1 MVLQKL
7 FKIAT
12 NKNQS
17 RIWIEGAIL
26 TSNGFKKGD
35 EFNKVI
41 SKDENIII
49 LSFGKT
55 DERFNFHHKI
65 AGTNERP
72 IIDMNGK
79 YLTEFFQGYSKY
91 SATFNSEDF
100 SKPTII
106 IKGIY

>member
-41 SKDENIII
+41 YSKENIIV

-55 DERFNFHHKI
+55 NKKLKFNHKI
-65 AGTNERP
+65 AGTDQRP

-79 YLTEFFQGYSKY
+79 YLTDFFRGYSKY
-91 SATFNSEDF
+91 SAMFNDKSY
-100 SKPTII
+100 STPTII
-106 IKGIY
+106 IKGVL

>member
-1 MVLQKL
+1 MVIQKVY
-7 FKIAT
+7 KIAT

-41 SKDENIII
+41 NSKDNMII

-55 DERFNFHHKI
+55 DEKLKFNHKI
-65 AGTNERP
+65 AGTDQRP

-79 YLTEFFQGYSKY
+79 YLTDFFKDYSRY
-91 SATFNSEDF
+91 SAMFTDKSY
-100 SKPTII
+100 STRTII
-106 IKGIY
+106 IQGVL

>member
-1 MVLQKL
+1 MVIQKVY
-7 FKIAT
+7 KIAT

-41 SKDENIII
+41 NSKDNMII

-55 DERFNFHHKI
+55 DEKLKFNHKI
-65 AGTNERP
+65 AGTDQRP

-79 YLTEFFQGYSKY
+79 YLTDFFKDYSKY
-91 SATFNSEDF
+91 SATFNDKNISTR
-100 SKPTII
+100 TII
-106 IKGIY
+106 IKGVL